1 MAAEALGWCLLFF
14 NILIFIEIAAEGP
27 TCDGDSWSRFAAIL
41 SSCLSAC
48 VLAGSLA
55 YNQGEKQ
62 PQVTH
67 IRGQR
72 ECAGKTHNLGSS
84 TKFRATSGLRAMF
97 AEHPAE
103 ESASTH
109 RNNEVL
115 EEDPREKL
123 VSLVEERQ
131 QLTDEAV
138 RDEEGYAL
146 REARQRYTEA

>member
-1 MAAEALGWCLLFF
+1 
-14 NILIFIEIAAEGP
+14 
-27 TCDGDSWSRFAAIL
+27 
-41 SSCLSAC
+41 
-48 VLAGSLA
+48 
-55 YNQGEKQ
+55 
-62 PQVTH
+62 
-67 IRGQR
+67 
-72 ECAGKTHNLGSS
+72 
-84 TKFRATSGLRAMF
+84 MF

-123 VSLVEERQ
+123 VSLVEEGQ